1 MLSFMF
7 DHTFIVVL
15 IGTIILGAVSGALGS
30 FAVLRKQ
37 SLLGDCIAHA
47 ALPGICLAFLFTFSK
62 SSIFLLLGAVIAG
75 LIATLFY
82 QLVMEQSLL
91 KSDTV
96 LGLILSVFFGFGLFL
111 LTYIQKLPLANQSG
125 LFSYLFGSASTML
138 RSDVLVMAIL
148 ALIILSILILLW
160 KEFKLITFDADYGK
174 VLGFPKK
181 RLEFLLTFL
190 IVLAIVIGLQTVGV
204 ILMSAMVIA
213 PAVAARQWT
222 DRLELM
228 VVLSAFFGVVASVG
242 GVVISGTVS
251 NIPTGPVIV
260 LVVSV
265 IVVISLLF
273 SPNRGLLW
281 ALWRHHRQRFTI
293 REETL
298 LSNLLLF
305 SETGTD
311 LLNAHDMKALDS
323 IGQDGTRRIFE
334 RLKDKGLVYSPQ
346 LGFWGLTKK
355 GLGKAQA
362 IQEGIQDDTRT

>member
-1 MLSFMF
+1 MISLFF
-7 DHTFIVVL
+7 DHTFLVVL
-15 IGTIILGAVSGALGS
+15 IGTVTLGAVAGAMGS

-47 ALPGICLAFLFTFSK
+47 ALPGICIAFLLTLSK
-62 SSIFLLLGAVIAG
+62 SSIFLLFGAIIAG
-75 LIATLFY
+75 LIATIFY
-82 QLVMEQSLL
+82 QLLMSQTIL

-138 RSDVLVMAIL
+138 YQDVIVMFVL
-148 ALIILSILILLW
+148 ALIIFSIVILFW

-174 VLGFPKK
+174 VLGFPTK

-222 DRLELM
+222 DRLGIM
-228 VVLSAFFGVVASVG
+228 VILAGVFAVIASVC
-242 GVVISGTVS
+242 GVIISGTIS

-260 LVVSV
+260 LMISF

-281 ALWRHHRQRFTI
+281 SLFRHHRQRFTI

-305 SETGTD
+305 SETGPD
-311 LLNAHDMKALDS
+311 LLNAHDMNALES
-323 IGQDGTRRIFE
+323 IGQDGNRRIFE
-334 RLKDKGLVYSPQ
+334 RLKEQGFVHSPQ
-346 LGFWGLTKK
+346 VGFWGLTEK
-355 GLGKAQA
+355 GLKKAQS
-362 IQEGIQDDTRT
+362 IHKDIKS